1 MDGIIQCTERD
12 EFSYQE
18 MISMLPLNSHP
29 NPERVLIVGGG
40 DGGVARE
47 VIKHPQVTV
56 VHQVEIDDRVVEL
69 SKQYLPWMA
78 CGFNNPKL
86 QLHIGDGFEF
96 LKTHREEFDVIITDS
111 SDPVGPN
118 ETLFQEDYF
127 KLLKSALRPGGVV
140 CCQAGNPWLE
150 LDPIRRHMDA
160 CRKQFSVVKFATTSI
175 PTYPT
180 GQIGFVVASLQQVSI
195 RSIILLT
202 ALYKSISLNRLCRAC
217 KT

>member
-202 ALYKSISLNRLCRAC
+202 ALYKSISLNRLGRAC

>member
-1 MDGIIQCTERD
+1 
-12 EFSYQE
+12 

-96 LKTHREEFDVIITDS
+96 LKTHCEEFDVIITDS